1 MLKSPLKLVTSTL
14 DEAHASGNSLYK
26 AVEEK
31 SVECQHAEIFNVLK
45 R

>member
-26 AVEEK
+26 AVEERNLL
-31 SVECQHAEIFNVLK
+31 SASMLK
-45 R
+45 YLMF